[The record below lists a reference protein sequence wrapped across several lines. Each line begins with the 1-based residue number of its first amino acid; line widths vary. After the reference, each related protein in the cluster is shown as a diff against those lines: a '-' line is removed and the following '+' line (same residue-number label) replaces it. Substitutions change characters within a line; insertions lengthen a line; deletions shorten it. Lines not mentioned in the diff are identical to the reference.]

1 MFLLSFFEIPKGV
14 RKRLDF
20 YRSRFFWQSDGQK
33 KKYRLTKWNIVCRP
47 KDQGGLGIEV
57 LDIKNRCLLSKWLF
71 KMLTEEGLW
80 QELLTNKY
88 LGSKSLSQAQSK
100 PTDSPFWKGIMK
112 AKDDVFK
119 RGSFTVGDGM
129 KTRFW
134 EDTWLGDTPLNIQYA
149 SLYNAATTKN
159 VLVADVLG
167 NVPLN
172 IRFNRILTGDRW
184 DAWIS
189 LVRRL
194 MAVHLTN
201 EPDSFVWKLSSTSL
215 YADYLNGHTV
225 FLKKYLWKMKVPLKI
240 RIFMWFLYNKVIL
253 TKDNLAKRRWNGCTD
268 CVFCGQRETIDHL
281 FIACHFSRLVWRVVH
296 FTFNIPPP
304 MNIINL
310 FGNWL
315 NGIDKKQRN
324 ESTLGFVL

>member
-1 MFLLSFFEIPKGV
+1 
-14 RKRLDF
+14 
-20 YRSRFFWQSDGQK
+20 
-33 KKYRLTKWNIVCRP
+33 
-47 KDQGGLGIEV
+47 
-57 LDIKNRCLLSKWLF
+57 
-71 KMLTEEGLW
+71 MLTEEGVW

-88 LGSKSLSQAQSK
+88 LGCKSLSQVQSK

-112 AKDDVFK
+112 AKDDFFK
-119 RGSFTVGDGM
+119 RGSFTVGYGM

-172 IRFNRILTGDRW
+172 IRFNRTLTGDRW

-194 MAVHLTN
+194 MAVHLSN
-201 EPDSFVWKLSSTSL
+201 EPDSFVWNLSSTGIFSVKSL

-225 FLKKYLWKMKVPLKI
+225 FLKTYLWKIKVPLKI

-253 TKDNLAKRRWNGCTD
+253 TKDNLAKRKWNGCTD
-268 CVFCGQRETIDHL
+268 CVFCGQRETIYHL
-281 FIACHFSRLVWRVVH
+281 FISCHFSRLVWRVVH

-304 MNIINL
+304 R
-310 FGNWL
+310 
-315 NGIDKKQRN
+315 K
-324 ESTLGFVL
+324 

>member
-1 MFLLSFFEIPKGV
+1 
-14 RKRLDF
+14 
-20 YRSRFFWQSDGQK
+20 
-33 KKYRLTKWNIVCRP
+33 
-47 KDQGGLGIEV
+47 
-57 LDIKNRCLLSKWLF
+57 
-71 KMLTEEGLW
+71 MLTEEDVW

-88 LGSKSLSQAQSK
+88 LGCKSLSQVQSK

-112 AKDDVFK
+112 AKDDFFK

-172 IRFNRILTGDRW
+172 IRFNRMLTGDRW

-194 MAVHLTN
+194 MAVHLSN
-201 EPDSFVWKLSSTSL
+201 EPDSFAWKLSSTGIFSVKSL

-225 FLKKYLWKMKVPLKI
+225 F
-240 RIFMWFLYNKVIL
+240 
-253 TKDNLAKRRWNGCTD
+253 
-268 CVFCGQRETIDHL
+268 
-281 FIACHFSRLVWRVVH
+281 
-296 FTFNIPPP
+296 
-304 MNIINL
+304 
-310 FGNWL
+310 
-315 NGIDKKQRN
+315 
-324 ESTLGFVL
+324 